1 MQKMMQS
8 DEYDGS
14 GLSLFS
20 NPDYEAI
27 SDNVQ
32 HWDEDVVDLEFR
44 PGMYEYVVSKW
55 CETSSFFF
63 NFHLGS
69 HFVFL

>member
-44 PGMYEYVVSKW
+44 PGINESVVSK
-55 CETSSFFF
+55 
-63 NFHLGS
+63 
-69 HFVFL
+69 

>member
-1 MQKMMQS
+1 MTVINQGCEAESSEKIKMQKMMQS

-20 NPDYEAI
+20 NPDYEVI

-44 PGMYEYVVSKW
+44 PGIYESVSK
-55 CETSSFFF
+55 
-63 NFHLGS
+63 
-69 HFVFL
+69 